1 MPTKDDGAAVWDLI
15 HQIDNLDLNSSY
27 SYLLWC
33 DMFSET
39 SIIVEEDGEVV
50 GFISGFI
57 HPNKPN
63 TLFVWQV
70 AVDTSQRGKGL
81 ATRMLFELL
90 ERKQLAEIQFV
101 EATVTPSNLPSQY
114 LFMGLAKKLNTECV
128 VGNYYTSVDFPRTG
142 HEDEQLYKIGPIP
155 RENNK

>member
-39 SIIVEEDGEVV
+39 SIIVEEEGEVV